1 MMKKTMVATVSFL
14 SSILVLSGCGSSTSS
29 TMSIVQSIESAAE
42 KNAELDNA
50 RFETL
55 FSTKGGPEQINQTSA
70 GSFVKKTDSD
80 YDWHQKTSFVGENT
94 AEVTQINGKQYQ
106 KIRLT
111 GQEEAPWVETSSTGF
126 PLQDLLDPLFENDL
140 VESEITESQVE
151 EQEEGMSY
159 KLILSDTYADRLKA
173 RNVEEIQRS
182 IDELK
187 QENEE
192 ATVIQELETQLQEIK
207 NTDYQDLTITYE
219 INDEDFLTVV
229 HSESTVVP
237 STGESYTF
245 VTRFS
250 LTEYNLSDTDNLLP
264 QITEQGRERLNIPY
278 EQIRL
283 RLLFLFF

>member
-50 RFETL
+50 RFEIL
-55 FSTKGGPEQINQTSA
+55 FSTKGGPEQINQTSE
-70 GSFVKKTDSD
+70 GSFLKKTDSD

-111 GQEEAPWVETSSTGF
+111 GQEEAPWVETSSTWF

-140 VESEITESQVE
+140 VEFEITESQVE
-151 EQEEGMSY
+151 EQEEGTSY

-182 IDELK
+182 IGELK

-192 ATVIQELETQLQEIK
+192 VTVIQELETQLQEIK

-264 QITEQGRERLNIPY
+264 QIME
-278 EQIRL
+278 
-283 RLLFLFF
+283 